1 MKKILIPAC
10 AIIGL
15 FTACDPAIDDIVTPS
30 TDVTAE
36 ELANGFTY
44 VQYSDE
50 ECTTQ
55 AADGNFLKFETSP
68 SRVVE
73 IYQLDEEG
81 NKNVL
86 KSGVASGVFKLAPKR
101 GGSPTQKFY
110 VTNINWD
117 GTYLTFDVTANVFV
131 PTELAPEM
139 RLLASDAYGKKVWK
153 WDTSWRADGG
163 AWGNMGYAPGD
174 GESFVTGGNGIWWA
188 CPPADLAGQMS
199 HSDTG
204 VATGEEHP
212 DAYMEF
218 YDDGNLITY
227 DAAGNQIRKG
237 KYNVIGYTG
246 ERNQATVDNSV
257 ANWALGTLNTTA
269 GSILFPFQ
277 INSGGNKPTDFEI
290 MQLDATHLKLIYA
303 APGTGG
309 WAEATWWA
317 FKSESDAEG
326 ALTDYDKKSWTWDT
340 DWRGDGGAWGNL
352 GYAPGEGDTFAKDG
366 NGIWW
371 ACPPADLADQLG
383 HSDTGAATG
392 EEDPNAYM
400 TFDWNAGT
408 VKSYDASGAE
418 IRSGKFEITNWGNGE
433 RTQAT
438 VDGSVAEWALGTLN
452 TDAGAI
458 LFPFQI
464 NGGGNKPTT
473 FEIMQLDDDHLK
485 LIYAAPGT
493 GGWAEATWWA
503 FKKK

>member
-36 ELANGFTY
+36 QLANGFTY

-73 IYQLDEEG
+73 IYQLDDEG

-101 GGSPTQKFY
+101 GGSPSQTFY
-110 VTNINWD
+110 VTTLNWD

-163 AWGNMGYAPGD
+163 AWGNKAYTNGGPAD
-174 GESFVTGGNGIWWA
+174 DFVNNGGGIWWG
-188 CPPADLAGQMS
+188 CPPADLVGQLG

-218 YDDGNLITY
+218 YDDGNIITY

-237 KYNVIGYTG
+237 KYSVTGYTG
-246 ERNQATVDNSV
+246 ERNSV
-257 ANWALGTLNTTA
+257 AQDGTENWSLGTLTTTE
-269 GSILFPFQ
+269 GTILFPFQ
-277 INSGGNKPTDFEI
+277 INGGGYKPTDFEI
-290 MQLDATHLKLIYA
+290 LQLDANHLKLIYA
-303 APGTGG
+303 KAGAGS
-309 WAEATWWA
+309 WDEATWWA
-317 FKSESDAEG
+317 FKSESDAE
-326 ALTDYDKKSWTWDT
+326 ASLTNFSAKSWTWDT
-340 DWRGDGGAWGNL
+340 EFRADGAVWGNKAYTNAAS
-352 GYAPGEGDTFAKDG
+352 GSDFAI
-366 NGIWW
+366 NGGGVWW
-371 ACPPADLADQLG
+371 GCPPADLTGQLG

-400 TFDWNAGT
+400 TFDWKAGT
-408 VKSYDASGAE
+408 VTSYDAGGNA

-433 RTQAT
+433 RTQNGL
-438 VDGSVAEWALGTLN
+438 DGTTDWALGTLN
-452 TDAGAI
+452 TDAGSI

-464 NGGGNKPTT
+464 NGGGNKPTA
-473 FEIMQLDDDHLK
+473 FEILQLDGDHMK
-485 LIYAAPGT
+485 LVYGT
-493 GGWAEATWWA
+493 PEAGSWGEATWWA